1 MILTDK
7 QIIERI
13 KIEPVVNSKITTS
26 GISYGLNP
34 FGYDIRL
41 SPNDFRVFKDDYEGV
56 IDPKNFDPDCLE
68 NLPLIED
75 SYFILPA
82 YSYALGVAV
91 EYIELPNDVSALC
104 SSKST
109 YVRSGVV
116 QFLTPIE
123 AGWRGYLTLEM
134 ANCSPKDCRVYAY
147 EGIAQ
152 VQFFTGS
159 EPPITVY
166 GEGKYQD
173 QAAQVTLARSSR

>member
-1 MILTDK
+1 MLTDK
-7 QIIERI
+7 QIIERV
-13 KIEPVVNSKITTS
+13 KIEPVVNSKVIST

-41 SPNDFRVFKDDYEGV
+41 SPNDFRVFDTEYDGV
-56 IDPKNFDPDCLE
+56 IDPKNFDPSCLK

-75 SYFILPA
+75 SYFVLPA
-82 YSYALGVAV
+82 FSYALGVAY
-91 EYIELPNDVSALC
+91 EFIEMPNDVCALC

-109 YVRSGVV
+109 YVRSGIV

-123 AGWRGYLTLEM
+123 AGWRGYLTLEI

-152 VQFFTGS
+152 IQFFDGT
-159 EPPITVY
+159 EPPLTAY
-166 GEGKYQD
+166 GNGKYQN
-173 QAAQVTLARSSR
+173 QLAEVTTARSST